1 MLAPCIIIVK
11 IMTSRY
17 EHLYSNSIN
26 LETWD
31 FANCINHADFLV
43 QDSMQNPSLLLVVI
57 FC

>member
-1 MLAPCIIIVK
+1 
-11 IMTSRY
+11 MTSRY

-26 LETWD
+26 LETWN
-31 FANCINHADFLV
+31 FANCIIHADFLV